1 MGREPFLLKIHFVI
15 GWTLYVQWQARHTL
29 VLNNVREASKKNS
42 TNLQKRK
49 SFHIECNSGWCSI
62 WWLQRGISK
71 ILCGLLLLSERES
84 QRMWESMNLLQ
95 SMNAFMQQKT
105 PPCLLKYCKLT
116 QYVIC
121 ATRGLSVTTI
131 KTKYV
136 VWWRLDVVCDH
147 GSCCLYCW
155 TATKFNEILSDVT
168 QAEIM
173 FRLCLVTFLNF
184 LPLTLWS
191 MIFIPCCAK
200 KKHTT
205 TLEEKIMAL
214 SVFEHLWKHLEKHN

>member
-1 MGREPFLLKIHFVI
+1 MLGRQAKRIPPIFKNEKAFTLNATVVDAAFDDCKEESPRFFV
-15 GWTLYVQWQARHTL
+15 GCCYCLRERAR
-29 VLNNVREASKKNS
+29 
-42 TNLQKRK
+42 
-49 SFHIECNSGWCSI
+49 EC
-62 WWLQRGISK
+62 
-71 ILCGLLLLSERES
+71 ER
-84 QRMWESMNLLQ
+84 ESMNLLQ

-173 FRLCLVTFLNF
+173 FRLCLVTFLDF

-191 MIFIPCCAK
+191 MIFILS
-200 KKHTT
+200 
-205 TLEEKIMAL
+205 LEENYGFICVWAPLKTFGKTPL
-214 SVFEHLWKHLEKHN
+214 NKNVS